1 MEPQRMRILKDIIF
15 CFNFFPCVFFFS
27 GFGREKREGGGFK
40 EEREWSDV
48 SLTTIVSEGVKFPF
62 GIS

>member
-1 MEPQRMRILKDIIF
+1 MEPQRMRILKDII
-15 CFNFFPCVFFFS
+15 CFFFS